1 MRTPFALPASLT
13 ALAAACVFT
22 GCYTQLY
29 TRGYAERSVDAAPA
43 YGYAGVPDSA
53 VDAADSAAAA
63 AQRDTLYRP
72 GGTVIVNN
80 YYRES
85 PYYRGYALDAWD
97 YPYISFGFYSGRYR
111 DYYGPYWWHD
121 GYRRGRYYRD
131 YHDGHTGGTQVGGGN
146 GPYKSDKRI
155 FAPTSPQPRP
165 DKGRRSEPAQVAPA
179 PKASD
184 PAPAESSGSSGNDDR
199 NESSSSSSGASND
212 HPALHKGK
220 RR

>member
-1 MRTPFALPASLT
+1 MRTPFV
-13 ALAAACVFT
+13 LAAAFAFT

-29 TRGYAERSVDAAPA
+29 TQGYAQRAVETAPA
-43 YGYAGVPDSA
+43 YGYSGAPDSA
-53 VDAADSAAAA
+53 DSADSAEAAA
-63 AQRDTLYRP
+63 RDTLQRP
-72 GGTVIVNN
+72 GETVIVNN

-121 GYRRGRYYRD
+121 SRYHRGYYRD
-131 YHDGHTGGTQVGGGN
+131 YSGGYRGGTNVGGGN
-146 GPYKSDKRI
+146 GPYHSDKRI
-155 FAPTSPQPRP
+155 FAPSTTQPQLH
-165 DKGRRSEPAQVAPA
+165 KGRRAEPAEVAPA
-179 PKASD
+179 PKAAD
-184 PAPAESSGSSGNDDR
+184 PAPAPAESSNSSGSDDR
-199 NESSSSSSGASND
+199 NQSSSPSSGSSND